1 MPISS
6 NVDNFKSNFSY
17 GVYQSPNRYEIE
29 ITPPEGINISAS
41 KTNGTI
47 IAYPTFMT
55 LPTRGFVTQKE
66 FLFGVERELPVGRF
80 YENSIIINFYETEG
94 QPERKLF
101 EKWMDSIIPNSPYIN
116 HDYRGDYYKFAYQTS
131 MIIKLLTKSDK
142 EGSRYTLEE
151 IYPSEILPTEYSSSR
166 TNVLS
171 ELTIKFNYKSY
182 FIE

>member
-6 NVDNFKSNFSY
+6 NVDDFKSNFSF

-41 KTNGTI
+41 KTSGTI
-47 IAYPTFMT
+47 TAYPTFIT

-101 EKWMDSIIPNSPYIN
+101 EEWMDSIIPNSPN
-116 HDYRGDYYKFAYQTS
+116 F
-131 MIIKLLTKSDK
+131 
-142 EGSRYTLEE
+142 
-151 IYPSEILPTEYSSSR
+151 
-166 TNVLS
+166 
-171 ELTIKFNYKSY
+171 
-182 FIE
+182 